1 MSSSSSTP
9 RRAAA
14 PAALAAA
21 AALALLA
28 VVPAGAAPLAY
39 VKGVIAADTTWEG
52 EVTITGQ
59 TVVKK
64 GATLTLL
71 PGTTVRFL
79 WSDEDGDDI
88 GDGELNVEGRIVAR
102 GEPAR
107 PIVFTSGRPSPAM
120 KDWTFVMI
128 STNKDSVLEYCLVE
142 YAFSGIQVHYS
153 SATIRN
159 CLFRRN
165 FEGVRFSTTAVDI
178 TDCDFVG
185 NYYGLRFEANGSRAN
200 VLRNRI
206 EGNRYG
212 IFPPGR
218 GTQTMRFER
227 NNIAG
232 NTEFNVYFGDNQKG
246 DLDFRG
252 NWWGTAD
259 PAAIVAGLY
268 DRTRDPLIGRALWDP
283 PLTAPVEPCGIVD
296 RSFLEHL
303 P

>member
-1 MSSSSSTP
+1 MSRWP
-9 RRAAA
+9 FRRLLLTVLAVIWSPAA
-14 PAALAAA
+14 PA
-21 AALALLA
+21 
-28 VVPAGAAPLAY
+28 GAEETTVQGSL
-39 VKGVIAADTTWEG
+39 AADTLWSG
-52 EVTITGQ
+52 SVTVVGQ
-59 TVVKK
+59 FFVKK
-64 GATLTLL
+64 GATLTIL
-71 PGTTVRFL
+71 PGATVRFAWL
-79 WSDEDGDDI
+79 DTDGDGI

-107 PIVFTSGRPSPAM
+107 PIVFTSGKDAPAM

-128 STNKDSVLEYCLVE
+128 STNKDSHLEYCLVE
-142 YAFSGIQVHYS
+142 YAFSGMQVHYS

-178 TDCDFVG
+178 TDCDFAE

-227 NNIAG
+227 NNIAR
-232 NTEFNVYFGDNQKG
+232 NTEFNVYFGDSQKA

-259 PAAIVAGLY
+259 PAAIVAAFY
-268 DRTRDPLIGRALWDP
+268 DKTKDPLIGRALWDP
-283 PLTAPVEPCGIVD
+283 PLPAPVEPCGVED
-296 RSFLEHL
+296 RSFVERLK
-303 P
+303 